1 MWRLQV
7 ARCLS
12 IVGHPLVFFPLAVW
26 MAIASGTSG
35 GQALPL
41 ALVFFALL
49 GLGVMLYSW
58 LQVRS
63 GRWGHVDAS
72 LPHERRSLNGLLLS
86 ALSVSA
92 LVVWFQPHA
101 RGLALG
107 ITLSCFLVCAALLTA
122 RWLKAS
128 LHVAFLVFAS
138 AILWQVSLG
147 LVAGSLAFAVAV
159 GWSRLELRRHSVAE
173 VLVGAG
179 LGLVAGGAFWFV
191 VLQVWG

>member
-7 ARCLS
+7 ARSLS
-12 IVGHPLVFFPLAVW
+12 IVGHPLVFFPCAVW
-26 MAIASGTSG
+26 MA
-35 GQALPL
+35 L
-41 ALVFFALL
+41 AFFALL
-49 GLGVMLYSW
+49 ALCVMLYSW
-58 LQVRS
+58 LQVRR

-72 LPHERRSLNGLLLS
+72 LPHERRSLNGVLLS

-92 LVVWFQPHA
+92 LVVWLQPRA

-107 ITLSCFLVCAALLTA
+107 ITLSCFLICAALLTA

-138 AILWQVSLG
+138 TILWQVSLG
-147 LVAGSLAFAVAV
+147 LVVAALAFTGAV
-159 GWSRLELRRHSVAE
+159 GWSRVELHRHPVAE

-191 VLQVWG
+191 VLRVWG